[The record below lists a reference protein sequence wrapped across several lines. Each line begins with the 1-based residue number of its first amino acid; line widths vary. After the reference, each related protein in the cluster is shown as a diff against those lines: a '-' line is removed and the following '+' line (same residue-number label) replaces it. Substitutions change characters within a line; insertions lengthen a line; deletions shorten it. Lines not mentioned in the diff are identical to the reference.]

1 MIKTL
6 REELRKI
13 KKFFLT
19 EYELKKDKIYYRDRL
34 FIPENDE
41 LRLRI
46 FQIIYNSTVRDYPG
60 RTKLIEFI
68 ARKYLDRFYKKVIQK
83 PWF

>member
-1 MIKTL
+1 MITKAYKKDLLAVKVVKTL
-6 REELRKI
+6 RKELRRI
-13 KKFFLT
+13 KRFFLIK
-19 EYELKKDKIYYRDRL
+19 YELKKNKVYYKNRL

-68 ARKYLDRFYKKVIQK
+68 ARKY
-83 PWF
+83 